1 MHEGIL
7 RRMRALVRR
16 GEYLMTVHAEREM
29 NADELTVLD
38 IERAVLAGF
47 VADRQ
52 RDPSSGEWKYV
63 LEGPTTGAAWIVV
76 VAKISVSGKLWI
88 LTVFRL

>member
-7 RRMRALVRR
+7 RQMRALVRR
-16 GEYLMTVHAEREM
+16 GEYSLTDHAEAELD
-29 NADELTVLD
+29 ADELTVHD

-63 LEGPTTGAAWIVV
+63 IEGPTTRTAWLVV

>member
-7 RRMRALVRR
+7 RRMRELVRC
-16 GEYLMTVHAEREM
+16 GSYSLTDHAEKKLD
-29 NADELTVLD
+29 ADELTPFDV
-38 IERAVLAGF
+38 ERVVLAGF

-52 RDPSSGEWKYV
+52 RDSLSGEWKYV
-63 LEGPTTGAAWIVV
+63 IEGPTTRGRWAVV
-76 VAKISVSGKLWI
+76 VAKISVSDKLWV